1 MKHRKSWRS
10 PHSMH
15 DCLTLAKI
23 RTNSEMTDLVVKT
36 SLEAIL
42 GFLCSPAR
50 NNWKEIQF

>member
-42 GFLCSPAR
+42 GFLCPPAR